1 MENNLSKKTLC
12 ITGGHL
18 TPALAVIEEIQN
30 QGKPWN
36 ILFVGR
42 QRTSQGTRNDE
53 TEEKKVIERMHIP
66 FFPIRAGKIQR
77 YISLSAVREVFFVPI
92 GLIEA
97 CIFCL
102 RQKPDVILSFGG
114 YVGFPVVIAGW
125 LLGIPVIIHEQTHIL
140 GLANKIAAQIAN
152 KVLVT
157 FNDTKGL
164 QQLNNAVI
172 TGLPI
177 RKSFFHTATKPTFP
191 LSLDKPILYITG
203 GATGSVSLNNLL
215 FPSIARLVSSFTVI
229 HQTGKSSYEKAVEVK
244 KQLKKEEQDRYIP
257 SPYFE
262 SEDVAWIMQH
272 MLLLVGRSGAN
283 TTVEISLFEKPAIF
297 VPLPWAANNEQ
308 MLNALWYQQLGYGS
322 TVEQRGITPE
332 LLLKAILDRTSKI
345 PKEKD
350 AKKHI
355 PVSHAAATVVR
366 EVASVL

>member
-125 LLGIPVIIHEQTHIL
+125 LLGIPVIIHEQTHNLIGNSGNIL
-140 GLANKIAAQIAN
+140 FK
-152 KVLVT
+152 
-157 FNDTKGL
+157 
-164 QQLNNAVI
+164 
-172 TGLPI
+172 
-177 RKSFFHTATKPTFP
+177 
-191 LSLDKPILYITG
+191 
-203 GATGSVSLNNLL
+203 
-215 FPSIARLVSSFTVI
+215 
-229 HQTGKSSYEKAVEVK
+229 
-244 KQLKKEEQDRYIP
+244 
-257 SPYFE
+257 
-262 SEDVAWIMQH
+262 
-272 MLLLVGRSGAN
+272 LLVETLYKMIN
-283 TTVEISLFEKPAIF
+283 
-297 VPLPWAANNEQ
+297 
-308 MLNALWYQQLGYGS
+308 
-322 TVEQRGITPE
+322 
-332 LLLKAILDRTSKI
+332 
-345 PKEKD
+345 
-350 AKKHI
+350 
-355 PVSHAAATVVR
+355 
-366 EVASVL
+366 